1 MKYHFSVLPFLLLV
15 LLLPATV
22 LSQSSATIDSK
33 AYGYSFKS
41 PDGWVHQDAQNGS
54 HLFGSNTIPGL
65 IAVFPHAY
73 DNKDEVK
80 AYAQANGIQEDGMS
94 LTPLGKIDYFS
105 SNGIIGTFTGRAD
118 GSAVKVAV
126 ISLFAPHGGGVSVF
140 AATSPEE
147 FNDSY
152 VVLAKSIA
160 NSIKLYRPVES
171 KLVKEWRTG
180 LSNKKLTYYNTTSNM
195 AEKST
200 LLLYENGWFIYGDE
214 SSYSS
219 TDYASTFS
227 SASTSDDGGKWV
239 ILGDDHEV
247 QLQLTFND
255 GSTYLYS
262 LRLKEGSATQVMIDG
277 RRYFTEDL

>member
-1 MKYHFSVLPFLLLV
+1 MKNYFSFFPFLILLV
-15 LLLPATV
+15 LLPAAV
-22 LSQSSATIDSK
+22 LSQSSAKIDSK
-33 AYGYSFKS
+33 AYGYSFKA
-41 PDGWVHQDAQNGS
+41 PDGWIHQDAKNGS

-65 IAVFPHAY
+65 IAVFSHTY
-73 DNKDEVK
+73 DNKEEVK

-94 LTPLGKIDYFS
+94 LTPLGQIDYFS
-105 SNGIIGTFTGRAD
+105 TNGIIGTFTGWAD

-126 ISLFAPHGGGVSVF
+126 ISLFAPHGGGVSIF

-152 VVLAKSIA
+152 VILVKSIA
-160 NSIKLYRPVES
+160 KSAELYRPVES
-171 KLVKEWRTG
+171 NLVREWRNG
-180 LSNKKLTYYNTTSNM
+180 LSNKKLTYYNTTSSM

-200 LLLYENGWFIYGDE
+200 LLLYENEWFIYGDE

-219 TDYASTFS
+219 TDYSSTFS
-227 SASTSDDGGKWV
+227 SASTSKDGGKWK

-262 LRLKEGSATQVMIDG
+262 LELKEGSATQVLINGD
-277 RRYFTEDL
+277 RYFTEDL